1 MNESKEESTGGKTPC
16 PDCGNAPVNH
26 TIERTSILL
35 YWILSPFNKPF
46 DAVWY
51 FAEPVLGPPL
61 WKHVVPAL
69 FKGLAKL
76 KLGTIAESPDEKTGG
91 RAKAFW
97 EEAKRRGIYMWEFR
111 LFGLG
116 RELFVAEWEH
126 RIDEKGNPLPP
137 GVSGKI
143 EKRAFDGLP
152 RPGNQT
158 SKSLLWMD
166 NKGKM
171 REHFKTA
178 GIPVANGGVCFTYWG
193 TKKLFQELTPPVII
207 KPNLGSRS
215 RHTTTHI
222 VNLEQ
227 LKTAYKKA
235 IQLSPWVIIE
245 EEHTG
250 LVHRATV
257 IDGKLV
263 GVLRREP
270 PCVWG
275 DGIHTIAELI
285 AIENQNPLRRG
296 PIFHEID
303 VESPE
308 LHKELR
314 RQTLTLEHIAAP
326 GILVTL
332 GEKAS
337 RGLGGGAT
345 DVTDETH
352 PDNRALFE
360 YVAQVLDDPL
370 VGIDFIIG
378 NITRSWREQDR
389 CGVIECNS
397 LPFIELHLF
406 PLKGLPRD
414 TAGALWDT
422 IFPDSNPALRR

>member
-1 MNESKEESTGGKTPC
+1 MNEAVSEKKDAPSC

-26 TIERTSILL
+26 AMEKTSIYL
-35 YWILSPFNKPF
+35 YAFLHPFNKPF
-46 DAVWY
+46 EALWY
-51 FAEPVLGPPL
+51 LAEPYVGPL
-61 WKHVVPAL
+61 FWKHILPAFYTL
-69 FKGLAKL
+69 LVRL
-76 KLGTIAESPDEKTGG
+76 HMGTIAYEPDGKTGG

-97 EEAKRRGIYMWEFR
+97 EEAKRRGIFMWEFR

-126 RIDEKGNPLPP
+126 RTNDSGEPLPEN
-137 GVSGKI
+137 VRGKI
-143 EKRAFDGLP
+143 ERRAFDGLP
-152 RPGNQT
+152 RPGNR
-158 SKSLLWMD
+158 SSPAILWMD
-166 NKGKM
+166 DKGIM
-171 REHFKTA
+171 REKFAAA
-178 GIPVANGGVCFTYWG
+178 GIPIAEGGVSFTWR
-193 TKKLFQELTPPVII
+193 KAKHLFQKFTPPVII

-222 VNLEQ
+222 VNLTQ

-235 IQLSPWVIIE
+235 TQLSPWVIIE
-245 EEHTG
+245 EEHIG

-257 IDGKLV
+257 IGGKLI

-275 DGIHTIAELI
+275 DGVHTIAELI
-285 AIENQNPLRRG
+285 NIENENPLRKG

-303 VESPE
+303 PENAE
-308 LHKELR
+308 LHVELR
-314 RQTLTLEHIAAP
+314 RQTLTLEHIAGP
-326 GILVTL
+326 DILVTL

-352 PDNRALFE
+352 PDNRELFE
-360 YVAQVLDDPL
+360 YVAYVLQDPL

-378 NITRSWREQDR
+378 DIRKSWKEQRR

-397 LPFIELHLF
+397 LPFIELHLY
-406 PLKGLPRD
+406 PLRGMPRN
-414 TAGALWDT
+414 TAGALWDL
-422 IFPDSNPALRR
+422 IFPESNPVKN

>member
-1 MNESKEESTGGKTPC
+1 MHDTKEVSEKKDIPC

-26 TIERTSILL
+26 TIEKTSIFI
-35 YWILSPFNKPF
+35 YWFLSPLNKPF
-46 DAVWY
+46 DW
-51 FAEPVLGPPL
+51 L
-61 WKHVVPAL
+61 WKICEPI
-69 FKGLAKL
+69 FGPFIWKKGLPAFYKL
-76 KLGTIAESPDEKTGG
+76 LVFLHLGTIAEEPDEKTGG
-91 RAKAFW
+91 RARAFW

-111 LFGLG
+111 LFGKG
-116 RELFVAEWEH
+116 RELFVAEWTPS
-126 RIDEKGNPLPP
+126 IDANGTLIPPEERKLEKH
-137 GVSGKI
+137 
-143 EKRAFDGLP
+143 AFDGLP
-152 RPGNQT
+152 RPGDR
-158 SKSLLWMD
+158 SSDALMWMD
-166 NKGKM
+166 NKGLM
-171 REHFKTA
+171 REKFSAA
-178 GIPVANGGVCFTYWG
+178 GIPIAQGGVAFLWWK
-193 TKKLFQELTPPVII
+193 TKKLFQKLTPPVII

-227 LKTAYKKA
+227 LQAAYKNA
-235 IQLSPWVIIE
+235 TVLSPWVIIE
-245 EEHTG
+245 EEHIG

-257 IDGKLV
+257 IGGKLI

-285 AIENQNPLRRG
+285 AIENENPLRKG
-296 PIFHEID
+296 PIFHEINI
-303 VESPE
+303 ESPE

-314 RQTLTLEHIAAP
+314 RQTLTLDHVAGP
-326 GILVTL
+326 NILVTL

-352 PDNRALFE
+352 PDNRELFE
-360 YVAQVLDDPL
+360 YVAQVLEDPL
-370 VGIDFIIG
+370 VGIDFIIDD
-378 NITRSWREQDR
+378 ISKSWKEQRR

-422 IFPDSNPALRR
+422 IFPDSNPHLQK